1 MGVAVAVVETVVV
14 VGVGVAVVVGTEV
27 VSAVAGTVAGF
38 EEAGVE
44 VEAVVAVAVEV
55 AEVEVTAVGGA
66 EVEAVTAVAVVEAET
81 VALAAVVIEAVA
93 VLPVLP
99 VGLLPEVRS
108 MLAPRRLSLRRTSW
122 LPASFAPHTG
132 TLGRPFGC
140 IAITFPSNLI
150 RGLYITTM
158 VRPGLVLH
166 PSEVII
172 DGPSRR
178 SW

>member
-14 VGVGVAVVVGTEV
+14 VGVGVAVVGTEV

-44 VEAVVAVAVEV
+44 AEAVVAVAVEV

-93 VLPVLP
+93 VLP

-166 PSEVII
+166 SSKVVI
-172 DGPSRR
+172 DGLSRR
-178 SW
+178 SR

>member
-1 MGVAVAVVETVVV
+1 MVETVVV

-38 EEAGVE
+38 VEAGVE

-93 VLPVLP
+93 VLP